1 MKKKNDILEQLC
13 LNMKNDKWNV
23 KLWRWMELQRW
34 LLYCIVTNN
43 RVCRYFKQKYS
54 NAKDIVLIWRI
65 NRMLKTAKKEEV
77 KMIDKVLKLWQ

>member
-1 MKKKNDILEQLC
+1 MKKKDDILEQLR

-23 KLWRWMELQRW
+23 KLWRWIELQRW

-54 NAKDIVLIWRI
+54 DAKDIVLIWRI
-65 NRMLKTAKKEEV
+65 NQMLKAAKKEEV